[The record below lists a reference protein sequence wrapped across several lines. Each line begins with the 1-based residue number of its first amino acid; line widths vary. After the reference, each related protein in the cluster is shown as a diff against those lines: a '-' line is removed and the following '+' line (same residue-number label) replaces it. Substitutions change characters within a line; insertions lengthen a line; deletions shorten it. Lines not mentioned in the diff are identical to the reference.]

1 MNMEGFI
8 KDEVDMPVVIPR
20 PLEGTDSKIIYFDEH
35 GKSCDKEQAVSA
47 IIAEYDNDGN
57 LINENWMELKDEKK
71 DAKQI

>member
-20 PLEGTDSKIIYFDEH
+20 PLEGTDSKIIYFDEQ

-47 IIAEYDNDGN
+47 IITEYDKDGN
-57 LINENWMELKDEKK
+57 LINENWMKLKDENQNSKHF
-71 DAKQI
+71 